1 MALKS
6 IDADFLNADDNEYID
21 SESKVTVQ
29 SFHLTVK
36 FPNAIRFFIVS
47 YPLFSKYINIS
58 GQYRPN
64 DNKK

>member
-29 SFHLTVK
+29 SLHH
-36 FPNAIRFFIVS
+36 
-47 YPLFSKYINIS
+47 
-58 GQYRPN
+58 
-64 DNKK
+64 